1 MEFPVRGG
9 SLAPRNEITNGQGV
23 EEFDEHLLG
32 VDANVSSTIKIRQ
45 AGFPDL
51 SQVLWKMKSAN
62 PQAAS

>member
-1 MEFPVRGG
+1 MRGG
-9 SLAPRNEITNGQGV
+9 SLAPRNEIANGQGV